1 MEVNLF
7 VKKIKK
13 VRDRQR
19 IKKLAGKILL
29 AGMLMLALLMIG
41 LSVLALRIT
50 SSNKNLEQKISLT
63 KNKIL
68 ELQDVE
74 SKQLYLVSKLSSFAN
89 LLKLQKRHQAVAETI
104 FNMIPDG
111 TTLQG
116 FEVNEK
122 GTIDLSGSVIDWSKL
137 FELLRRIK
145 EPAAGQLGVAQ
156 AQVNRISF
164 GKTGTINFDI
174 NIVLSGASQ

>member
-19 IKKLAGKILL
+19 IKKLAGKIIL
-29 AGMLMLALLMIG
+29 ASMLMLALLMIV
-41 LSVLALRIT
+41 LSILALSIV

-63 KNKIL
+63 KNKITQ
-68 ELQDVE
+68 LQDVE
-74 SKQLYLVSKLSSFAN
+74 SKQLYLVTKLDSFAN
-89 LLKLQKRHQAVAETI
+89 LLKLQKRHQAVAEAI

-116 FEVNEK
+116 FDVNEK
-122 GTIDLSGSVIDWSKL
+122 GTIDLSGNVPDWSKL
-137 FELLRRIK
+137 FELLRRIR
-145 EPAAGQLGVAQ
+145 EPATNQLQVVQ

-164 GKTGTINFDI
+164 GKAGAINFAI